1 MLGLTL
7 QSQLQ
12 RFGKGSGGKEDVGK
26 QTGNEKP
33 KGGVLFRK
41 WRRFQE
47 LLSKGLMAHSSTPVF
62 PAQLLALQFFYL
74 SSLF

>member
-12 RFGKGSGGKEDVGK
+12 RFGKGSRGKEDVGK

-33 KGGVLFRK
+33 KGGS
-41 WRRFQE
+41 FQE
-47 LLSKGLMAHSSTPVF
+47 VEKVSRAAFKRTHGSQFHTCVPCTAVSITVF
-62 PAQLLALQFFYL
+62 LP
-74 SSLF
+74 

>member
-33 KGGVLFRK
+33 KGGFFSGSGEGFK
-41 WRRFQE
+41 SCFQKDSW
-47 LLSKGLMAHSSTPVF
+47 LTVPHLCSLHSC
-62 PAQLLALQFFYL
+62 
-74 SSLF
+74 